1 VVAKLRAVRVPAVT
15 TVVAIAAALVVCG
28 GVTADP
34 PVPLIGVT
42 YTHTSVANCDLNGH
56 GIVQHYDR
64 PGMRRLVRT
73 QLAAMHAAG
82 IQTIRILL
90 SNMSDITGQDWGVI
104 PSANG
109 LVEPYRSN
117 LIRFVSDVRAAG
129 FQQLTVHFSPQWTNE
144 PIGTYGPSGLVA
156 DNWDPAKFD
165 ENWNFIS
172 QVHQVVTQYGPPSTH
187 FDMLSEGP
195 PTMYQPAY
203 IVDRL
208 ENYITDMYSRY
219 VDAFGSHDVTVTT
232 IGDLG
237 QSDRL
242 RYNVLVLFDRIL
254 DDYGLTTQPLV
265 VGESSYENPAA
276 AADIARFETDTGR
289 PVSEV
294 YEWWSTTH
302 GGRCFSA
309 PYRAD
314 AYISA
319 LTSRPV
325 PPATPDPLPL
335 LPVPT
340 LHALVRANGT
350 TSLTDAS
357 GAVLSALD
365 AGQYTIDV
373 ADRSR
378 RAGFMLAGPG
388 FARNSGRR
396 FTGRRVWHVDIGSDD
411 PYGSVFSY
419 GADHGRLH
427 PLVVH

>member
-1 VVAKLRAVRVPAVT
+1 MRARGVVI
-15 TVVAIAAALVVCG
+15 VVIVAAAIAAFAG
-28 GVTADP
+28 STAADP

-42 YTHTSVANCDLNGH
+42 YTHTSVANCDLNAN

-90 SNMSDITGQDWGVI
+90 WNMSDITGQDWGVI

-129 FQQLTVHFSPQWTNE
+129 FDLLTVHFSPQWTND
-144 PIGTYGPSGLVA
+144 PIGTYGPNGLTA
-156 DNWDPAKFD
+156 DEWDPAKFD

-187 FDMLSEGP
+187 FDILSEGP
-195 PTMYQPAY
+195 PTKYQPAY
-203 IVDRL
+203 IVARL
-208 ENYITDMYSRY
+208 ENYITEMYSRY

-232 IGDLG
+232 IGDLS
-237 QSDRL
+237 QPDRL
-242 RYNVLVLFDRIL
+242 GNLLNALRASGKPMPDWFEVHGPWTSPDLYNVLVLFNRVL

-265 VGESSYENPAA
+265 VGESSYENPDAA
-276 AADIARFETDTGR
+276 GDIARFETDTGR

-302 GGRCFSA
+302 GGQCFSA

-319 LTSRPV
+319 LTNRPV
-325 PPATPDPLPL
+325 PPPTPDPLPL
-335 LPVPT
+335 LPIPV

-350 TSLTDAS
+350 TTFTQSS
-357 GAVLSALD
+357 GAALSALD
-365 AGQYTIDV
+365 AGVYTVDV
-373 ADRSR
+373 TDRSR
-378 RAGFMLAGPG
+378 RAGFLLAVLSSPG
-388 FARNSGRR
+388 TPAGASPAAASG
-396 FTGRRVWHVDIGSDD
+396 T
-411 PYGSVFSY
+411 
-419 GADHGRLH
+419 
-427 PLVVH
+427 